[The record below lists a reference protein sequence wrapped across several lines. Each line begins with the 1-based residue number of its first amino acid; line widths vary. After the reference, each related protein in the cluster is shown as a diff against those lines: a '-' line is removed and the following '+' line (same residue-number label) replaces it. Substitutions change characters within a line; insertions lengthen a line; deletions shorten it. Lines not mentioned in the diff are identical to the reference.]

1 MALIRLVRVVLANMI
16 NPKAGW
22 TNSPLL
28 ITEPPPQ
35 GAREEP
41 EGHAVTVIKPTTGW
55 QLINFRELWQF
66 RELLF
71 HLVWRDVKVRYKQTI
86 LGGAWA
92 VLQPAAMMM
101 VFTIFFSQIARLDSG
116 KLPYPLFVLAGL
128 LPWTFFSTA
137 ISQAGN
143 SVVNSEHLITK
154 IYFPRLAIPL
164 ASVGSGIVDFV
175 IGFGFFWVLR
185 FLWPYFGQ
193 ETDVGSVDAR
203 ILLAPVIFGL
213 IVVAALG
220 VGTLFAALNVAYRDF
235 RYVIP
240 FVVQLWL
247 FATPTIYMD
256 PSREAANGA
265 NTPAVAQGRQEG
277 NPSGAAGGAEDGAEP
292 TAKPQPPRKGFS
304 FTGVLGKVLSNNPM
318 TSLIAAFRQSL
329 FGQEINWFELGRAS
343 VMVVAMFFFGTLI
356 FRRVEDTFPDII

>member
-1 MALIRLVRVVLANMI
+1 MI

-22 TNSPLL
+22 ANSPLM
-28 ITEPPPQ
+28 ISDPPREA
-35 GAREEP
+35 AREEP
-41 EGHAVTVIKPTTGW
+41 ASYAVTVIKPSSGW

-71 HLVWRDVKVRYKQTI
+71 HLVWRDVKVRYKQTF

-92 VLQPAAMMM
+92 ILQPAAMMV

-116 KLPYPLFVLAGL
+116 DLPYPLFVLAGL

-175 IGFGFFWVLR
+175 IGFGFFLALR
-185 FLWPYFGQ
+185 LFYRHEPH
-193 ETDVGSVDAR
+193 VGNVDAR

-247 FATPTIYMD
+247 FATPTIYME
-256 PSREAANGA
+256 PSREAGNEA
-265 NTPAVAQGRQEG
+265 NTAAAAQGSPEE
-277 NPSGAAGGAEDGAEP
+277 NPSGAAGAAGGAEQP
-292 TAKPQPPRKGFS
+292 AKPRLQRKAFS
-304 FTGVLGKVLSNNPM
+304 FTGILGKVLSNNPM

-329 FGQEINWFELGRAS
+329 FGQDINWFELGRAS
-343 VMVVAMFFFGTLI
+343 VMVVGMFLIGTLI

>member
-1 MALIRLVRVVLANMI
+1 MALVRLVGVVLVTMI

-22 TNSPLL
+22 TNSSLR
-28 ITEPPPQ
+28 IAEPPPQ
-35 GAREEP
+35 AAREEVRS
-41 EGHAVTVIKPTTGW
+41 HAVTVIKPATGW
-55 QLINFRELWQF
+55 QFINFRELWQF

-92 VLQPAAMMM
+92 ILQPAAMMV
-101 VFTIFFSQIARLDSG
+101 VFTIFFSQIAGLNSG
-116 KLPYPLFVLAGL
+116 DLPYPLFVLAGL

-164 ASVGSGIVDFV
+164 ASVGAGIVDFV
-175 IGFGFFWVLR
+175 IGFGFFLVLR
-185 FLWPYFGQ
+185 FFYQ
-193 ETDVGSVDAR
+193 ADVTKALRGHDVVYAR
-203 ILLAPVIFGL
+203 MLLAPVIFGL

-235 RYVIP
+235 RYIVP

-247 FATPTIYMD
+247 FATPTIYME
-256 PSREAANGA
+256 PSREAVPNGTTA
-265 NTPAVAQGRQEG
+265 AAHG
-277 NPSGAAGGAEDGAEP
+277 NPEESPSVAAEGGAEP
-292 TAKPQPPRKGFS
+292 PAKPRPQRRAFS
-304 FTGVLGKVLSNNPM
+304 FTGVLGKVLANNPM

-329 FGQEINWFELGRAS
+329 FGEEINWFELGRAS
-343 VMVVAMFFFGTLI
+343 VMVVAMFLIGTLV

>member
-1 MALIRLVRVVLANMI
+1 MM

-22 TNSPLL
+22 TNASL
-28 ITEPPPQ
+28 ILADAPAGHAP
-35 GAREEP
+35 EEP
-41 EGHAVTVIKPTTGW
+41 ENQMVTVIQPARGW

-71 HLVWRDVKVRYKQTI
+71 HLVWRDVKVRYKQTF

-92 VLQPAAMMM
+92 ILQPATMMM
-101 VFTIFFSQIARLDSG
+101 VFTIVFSQIAGLDSG

-137 ISQAGN
+137 VSQAGN

-164 ASVGSGIVDFV
+164 ASVGAGIVDFV
-175 IGFGFFWVLR
+175 IGMGFFVALR
-185 FLWPYFGQ
+185 GYFSY
-193 ETDVGSVDAR
+193 EYPDNVRFAPDVE
-203 ILLAPVIFGL
+203 ILLAPVVFGL

-220 VGTLFAALNVAYRDF
+220 VGTMFAALNVAYRDF
-235 RYVIP
+235 RYVMP

-247 FATPTIYMD
+247 FATPTIYMKE
-256 PSREAANGA
+256 PAHEVPGKQSAATTDSSG
-265 NTPAVAQGRQEG
+265 GR
-277 NPSGAAGGAEDGAEP
+277 SSAESQTSPAEP
-292 TAKPQPPRKGFS
+292 AGKPRPQRKGF
-304 FTGVLGKVLSNNPM
+304 TGALGKLLANNPM
-318 TSLIAAFRQSL
+318 TGLIAAFRHSL
-329 FGQEINWFELGRAS
+329 FGEPIDWPQLGRSS
-343 VMVVAMFFFGTLI
+343 VVVMLLFLVGTLI

>member
-1 MALIRLVRVVLANMI
+1 MALIRLVRVVLAKMI

-22 TNSPLL
+22 ANSPLM
-28 ITEPPPQ
+28 ISDPPREA
-35 GAREEP
+35 AREEP
-41 EGHAVTVIKPTTGW
+41 ASYAVTVIKPSSGW

-71 HLVWRDVKVRYKQTI
+71 HLVWRDVKVRYKQTF

-92 VLQPAAMMM
+92 ILQPAAMMV

-185 FLWPYFGQ
+185 FLWPYFSQ
-193 ETDVGSVDAR
+193 ETDVGTVNAR

-247 FATPTIYMD
+247 FATPTIYME
-256 PSREAANGA
+256 PSREAGNGA
-265 NTPAVAQGRQEG
+265 NTPAAVQGSPEED
-277 NPSGAAGGAEDGAEP
+277 PAGAAGSGAEQ
-292 TAKPQPPRKGFS
+292 TAKPKPQRKAYS
-304 FTGVLGKVLSNNPM
+304 FTGILGKVLSNNPM
-318 TSLIAAFRQSL
+318 TGLIAAFRQSL
-329 FGQEINWFELGRAS
+329 FGQEINWFELARAS
-343 VMVVAMFFFGTLI
+343 VMVVAMFLIGTLI